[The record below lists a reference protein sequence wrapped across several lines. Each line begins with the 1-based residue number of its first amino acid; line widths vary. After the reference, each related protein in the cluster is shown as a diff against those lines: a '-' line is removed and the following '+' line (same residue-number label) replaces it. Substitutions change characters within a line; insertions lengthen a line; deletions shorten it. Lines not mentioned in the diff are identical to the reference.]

1 MMTRRNFPLL
11 SRKRLAE
18 AHLRVPQHLVLLL
31 EAGQRPVNRIYLLFT
46 EYDRLVELQFAT
58 GDDRTALLHCGDR
71 RLDCLQVRTEP
82 LTPLR
87 GADELV
93 RKAGVFQDGMDLLVS
108 EVFKHLRA
116 VAKGSVADGEL
127 GVQQLVFDARRLGLL
142 VDACAGRVVQRLAV
156 RRELVGHKRRN
167 DIRIANLEIPL
178 VLFVVYGIDVN
189 QLVLERLD
197 ERLPFKRGNV
207 WLMICHHL
215 TPFEVLR
222 RADFFFC
229 FASDSAR
236 AFAMTRFTP
245 SMTGASVL

>member
-1 MMTRRNFPLL
+1 MLNTPRFLSYLPFRLVEAGEFPVVPRLHLVVELVCAAAEGTLAVERVAVLL
-11 SRKRLAE
+11 REELVEVLLPAAAHDRAVGDDDDAAELSVAFADNLKRGQRLAE

-58 GDDRTALLHCGDR
+58 GDDRTALLHCCDR
-71 RLDCLQVRTEP
+71 GLDCLQVRTEP

-93 RKAGVFQDGMDLLVS
+93 RKAGVFQDGMDLLVG

-116 VAKGSVADGEL
+116 VAKGSVADGEF

-156 RRELVGHKRRN
+156 RRELVGHKR
-167 DIRIANLEIPL
+167 
-178 VLFVVYGIDVN
+178 
-189 QLVLERLD
+189 
-197 ERLPFKRGNV
+197 
-207 WLMICHHL
+207 
-215 TPFEVLR
+215 
-222 RADFFFC
+222 
-229 FASDSAR
+229 
-236 AFAMTRFTP
+236 
-245 SMTGASVL
+245 